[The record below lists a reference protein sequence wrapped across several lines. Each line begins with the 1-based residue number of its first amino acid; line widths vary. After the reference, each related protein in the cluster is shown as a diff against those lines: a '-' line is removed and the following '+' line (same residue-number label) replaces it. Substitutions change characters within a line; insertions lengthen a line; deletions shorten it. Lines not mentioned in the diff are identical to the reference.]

1 MSSFLRTLAL
11 TAAAVGAIACVPQDG
26 SYGSGFYNDGYSG
39 DGGYSDYSDGG
50 YTRIDNRN
58 RGDRND
64 RANSCRRAYDGEC
77 DEGRYGGSN
86 RCDDGT
92 DTADCRGYASRD
104 RDHGPNSCRRAN
116 NGVCDEGRYGGTNRC
131 TDGTDT
137 NDCTGG
143 GRRSNR
149 RSYNDDDNNG
159 WPFE

>member
-11 TAAAVGAIACVPQDG
+11 TAVAIGAIACVPQDG

-137 NDCTGG
+137 NDCS
-143 GRRSNR
+143 RRGNR
-149 RSYNDDDNNG
+149 RGNNNG
-159 WPFE
+159 WPFD

>member
-1 MSSFLRTLAL
+1 MSTFLRTLAL

-26 SYGSGFYNDGYSG
+26 SYGNGYYNDGYTS
-39 DGGYSDYSDGG
+39 DGGYSDGG
-50 YTRIDNRN
+50 YTPIDN

-64 RANSCRRAYDGEC
+64 RANSCRRAYDGQC

-104 RDHGPNSCRRAN
+104 RDHGPNSCRRAY
-116 NGVCDEGRYGGTNRC
+116 NGQCDEGRYGGSNRC

-137 NDCTGG
+137 ADCTGG
-143 GRRSNR
+143 GWRGNR
-149 RSYNDDDNNG
+149 GSHNDDDNDNDG
-159 WPFE
+159 WPFD

>member
-1 MSSFLRTLAL
+1 LSSFLRTLAL
-11 TAAAVGAIACVPQDG
+11 TAAAIGAIACVPQDG
-26 SYGSGFYNDGYSG
+26 SYGGIYNDGYSSG
-39 DGGYSDYSDGG
+39 GYSSGGYSDYSDGG

-116 NGVCDEGRYGGTNRC
+116 NGVCDEGRYGGSNRC

-137 NDCTGG
+137 NDCS
-143 GRRSNR
+143 RRGNR
-149 RSYNDDDNNG
+149 RGNNNNNG
-159 WPFE
+159 WPFD

>member
-1 MSSFLRTLAL
+1 LSSFLRTLAL
-11 TAAAVGAIACVPQDG
+11 TAVAVGAIACVPQDG
-26 SYGSGFYNDGYSG
+26 SYGGTYNDGYSG
-39 DGGYSDYSDGG
+39 DGGYSDGG

-137 NDCTGG
+137 NDCSRRGN
-143 GRRSNR
+143 RRSN
-149 RSYNDDDNNG
+149 NNN
-159 WPFE
+159 WPFD

>member
-1 MSSFLRTLAL
+1 VTTFLRTLAL
-11 TAAAVGAIACVPQDG
+11 TAIAVGAIACVPQDG
-26 SYGSGFYNDGYSG
+26 SYGGTYDDGDSGS
-39 DGGYSDYSDGG
+39 GYSDYSDGG

-58 RGDRND
+58 RND

-137 NDCTGG
+137 ADCTGG
-143 GRRSNR
+143 GRRGNR
-149 RSYNDDDNNG
+149 RNNNNG
-159 WPFE
+159 WPFD